1 MKWFRITL
9 AVAALGVV
17 PTRAQKPDFSALEQS
32 ASAELARLN
41 IPGASIAI
49 VRGGEVIYSKAI
61 GTANVETGEPV
72 RPEMLFRLGSTTKM
86 MTAAALTGLAAEGKI
101 DLNAPIAKYV
111 AGLSPM
117 LSQVTANQ
125 LLSHT
130 AGIHDEAPM
139 QGSHDDAALGNG
151 IRAWTDA
158 WFFTGPGKIISYA
171 NPGYWVAGYLVETLT
186 GKPYADAMEDLVFRP
201 LGMRRTTLRLT
212 MAMTFPL
219 AQGHDIVAGKTG
231 IVRPAADN
239 SSGWPAGSIFSN
251 TADLSRFVIAF
262 MNDGR
267 VDDMQVLDPKAITLM
282 STPHAAIP
290 GSQQSYG
297 YGLEIGE
304 WRGVHM
310 VQHAGSRAGYG
321 SEIRMVP
328 AERVAVIVQTN
339 RTGATLPQTTV
350 KALEMLVN
358 LGPVGG
364 AIKSPERVT
373 GQDLERNVGMF
384 RNGDQRIEI
393 IARENRLYLKRGAA
407 PEVAMIKYGDTDYGL
422 EKGAGSFTMVRS
434 ADGKTEYVHSGL
446 RSFARVR

>member
-1 MKWFRITL
+1 MRLFRIAL
-9 AVAALGVV
+9 VLAALCVFPAG
-17 PTRAQKPDFSALEQS
+17 AQKPDLSALEPF
-32 ASAELARLN
+32 ASAEIARLN

-49 VRGGEVIYSKAI
+49 VRGGEVIYSRAI

-86 MTAAALTGLAAEGKI
+86 MTAAALTGLAVEGRV
-101 DLNAPIAKYV
+101 DLNAPIGKYIS
-111 AGLSPM
+111 GLSPM

-139 QGSHDDAALGNG
+139 KGSHDDAALGNG

-158 WFFTGPGKIISYA
+158 WFFTAPGKIISYA

-186 GKPYADAMEDLVFRP
+186 GKPYADAMEERVFRP
-201 LGMRRTTLRLT
+201 LGMTRTTLRPT

-219 AQGHDIVAGKTG
+219 AQGHELVAGKAG

-251 TADLSRFVIAF
+251 TSDLSRFAIAF

-267 VDDMQVLDPKAITLM
+267 VDGKRVLDPKAIALM

-290 GSQQSYG
+290 GSRQSYG

-304 WRGVHM
+304 WRGVHV

-339 RTGATLPQTTV
+339 RTGATLPQTMV
-350 KALEMLVN
+350 KALEMLLT

-364 AIKSPERVT
+364 PIKSPVPVT
-373 GQDLERNVGMF
+373 GQDLERNAGMF
-384 RNGDQRIEI
+384 RNGDQRVEI
-393 IARENRLYLKRGAA
+393 VARENRLFLKRGAA
-407 PEVAMIKYGDTDYGL
+407 PEVAMIKYGDTDFGL
-422 EKGAGSFTMVRS
+422 ERAAGSFTMIRG

>member
-1 MKWFRITL
+1 MMLFRL
-9 AVAALGVV
+9 ALAAAALCVV
-17 PTRAQKPDFSALEQS
+17 PAGAQTPDFSGLEQA

-61 GTANVETGEPV
+61 GTANLETGEPV

-86 MTAAALTGLAAEGKI
+86 MTAAALVGLAVEGRI
-101 DLNAPIAKYV
+101 DLNAPIGKYIS
-111 AGLSPM
+111 GLSPM

-139 QGSHDDAALGNG
+139 QGSHDDSALGSG

-158 WFFTGPGKIISYA
+158 WFFTAPGKIISYA
-171 NPGYWVAGYLVETLT
+171 NPGYWAAGYLVETLT
-186 GKPYADAMEDLVFRP
+186 GKPYADAMEERVFRP
-201 LGMRRTTLRLT
+201 LGMARTTLRPT
-212 MAMTFPL
+212 IAMTFPL
-219 AQGHDIVAGKTG
+219 AQGHDVAGGKAG

-262 MNDGR
+262 MNGGRIDGKEA
-267 VDDMQVLDPKAITLM
+267 LDPKAIALM
-282 STPHAAIP
+282 SAPHAAIP
-290 GSQQSYG
+290 GSKQSYG
-297 YGLEIGE
+297 YGLEVGD
-304 WRGVHM
+304 WRGVHT
-310 VQHAGSRAGYG
+310 VQHSGSRAGYG

-350 KALEMLVN
+350 KALEMLLT
-358 LGPVGG
+358 LGPEGG
-364 AIKSPERVT
+364 ATKSPMPVT
-373 GQDLERNVGMF
+373 GQDLERNVAVF
-384 RNGDQRIEI
+384 RNGDQQIEI
-393 IARENRLYLKRGAA
+393 FARENRLYLRRGTAREA
-407 PEVAMIKYGDTDYGL
+407 AMIKYSDTDYGL
-422 EKGAGSFTMVRS
+422 EKAPGSFTMVRG
-434 ADGKTEYVHSGL
+434 ADGKTEYLHSGL